1 MESISIEMG
10 ATDSRCRYWTTIVR
24 EGTPLPLP
32 ENIVSSR
39 DLPSGY
45 LRPGQEELFEGD
57 FWLEGEEKHHRKPRG
72 WSYTLRWIG
81 KDGNLVSMSPAGHIK
96 QILKDGGLES
106 QLLKGSGE
114 VAAMVRMMHGVRAG
128 IL

>member
-1 MESISIEMG
+1 MC
-10 ATDSRCRYWTTIVR
+10 ATDSRCRYWTIIVR
-24 EGTPLPLP
+24 SGAPLPLP
-32 ENIVSSR
+32 ENIMSSR
-39 DLPSGY
+39 DLPSEY

-57 FWLEGEEKHHRKPRG
+57 FWLEGEENHHRKIRG
-72 WSYTLRWIG
+72 WSYKISWIG
-81 KDGNLVSMSPAGHIK
+81 YDGNLVSMRPAGHIK
-96 QILKDGGLES
+96 KILKDGGLEP